1 MNTEKFQNEV
11 ARFYEEETTEETLF
25 LGLASEVGEVMQARV
40 KETRK
45 GLECTAE
52 ILDELGD
59 VLWYVSTISQSRGY
73 SLADIMKDVLD
84 KLSVRNQKEITS
96 KNFDKHGSEVITLK
110 IRIKIGRNNDQRSP
124 LYGVN

>member
-11 ARFYEEETTEETLF
+11 ARFYEEGTTEETLF

-73 SLADIMKDVLD
+73 SLVDIMKDVLD

-96 KNFDKHGSEVITLK
+96 KNFDKHGFYTQGP
-110 IRIKIGRNNDQRSP
+110 R
-124 LYGVN
+124 